1 MMPSDAKAFDSI
13 ERPGDTLARAALPS
27 FDDRPTNENRMN
39 IPSQAPLHLL
49 HRVSEGTLATHSREP
64 RGFPYP
70 TALPFAPTA
79 RHVPMLLISHLAEH
93 TRNLHADARAG
104 FLVAHAAEG
113 GVLDGQRL
121 TMLGSFAPARPEE
134 TGELA
139 QRYLRYHP
147 DAARYLEL
155 GDFSFWVMSV
165 ERMRYIG
172 GFGAMGWL
180 AGEELDSLPP
190 LCAADESSLCEYFDA
205 YTGQPENLHLL
216 GVDRYGCDLLL
227 TGTRNRFTFDY
238 PKLTNEDLKAALIDC
253 FERQGDFS
261 VR

>member
-1 MMPSDAKAFDSI
+1 
-13 ERPGDTLARAALPS
+13 
-27 FDDRPTNENRMN
+27 MN

-113 GVLDGQRL
+113 GVLEGQRL
-121 TMLGSFAPARPEE
+121 TMLGSFAPAAPEE
-134 TGELA
+134 NSELA
-139 QRYLRYHP
+139 RRYLRYHP
-147 DAARYLEL
+147 DAERYLEL
-155 GDFSFWVMSV
+155 GDFSFWVMSL

-180 AGEELDSLPP
+180 DGGELDP
-190 LCAADESSLCEYFDA
+190 LDPLSSDDESSLCEFFDA
-205 YTGQPENLHLL
+205 LPGRPENLRLL
-216 GVDRYGCDLLL
+216 GIDRYGCDLLL
-227 TGTRNRFTFDY
+227 SGRRNRFTFDSAQ
-238 PKLTNEDLKAALIDC
+238 LTAADLHAALIDC
-253 FERQGDFS
+253 FERQDGNL
-261 VR
+261 R

>member
-1 MMPSDAKAFDSI
+1 
-13 ERPGDTLARAALPS
+13 
-27 FDDRPTNENRMN
+27 MN
-39 IPSQAPLHLL
+39 IPPQAPLHLL
-49 HRVSEGTLATHSREP
+49 HRMSEGTLATHSREP
-64 RGFPYP
+64 HDFPYP

-79 RHVPMLLISHLAEH
+79 RHLPMLLISHLAEH

-104 FLVAHAAEG
+104 FLVAHPADG

-121 TMLGSFAPARPEE
+121 TMLGSFAPASPEE
-134 TGELA
+134 GAELA
-139 QRYLRYHP
+139 RRYLRYHP

-180 AGEELDSLPP
+180 AGEELDALPP
-190 LCAADESSLCEYFDA
+190 VSAADESSLWEYFDA
-205 YTGQPENLHLL
+205 FAGRPENLRLL

-238 PKLTNEDLKAALIDC
+238 PKQTNEELKAALKDC
-253 FERQGDFS
+253 FERQRDIS
-261 VR
+261 QR

>member
-1 MMPSDAKAFDSI
+1 
-13 ERPGDTLARAALPS
+13 
-27 FDDRPTNENRMN
+27 MN

-79 RHVPMLLISHLAEH
+79 RHLPMLLISHLAEH

-104 FLVAHAAEG
+104 FLVAHTEDG
-113 GVLDGQRL
+113 GVLEGQRL
-121 TMLGSFAPARPEE
+121 TMLGSFAPAAPDES
-134 TGELA
+134 GELA
-139 QRYLRYHP
+139 RRYLRYHP

-180 AGEELDSLPP
+180 AGDALDSLPP
-190 LCAADESSLCEYFDA
+190 LSAAEESSLCEYADA
-205 YTGQPENLHLL
+205 RPDCAENFRLL
-216 GVDRYGCDLLL
+216 GIDRYGCDLLL
-227 TGTRNRFTFDY
+227 AGTRNRFTFDY
-238 PKLTNEDLKAALIDC
+238 PKLTSEDLKSALID
-253 FERQGDFS
+253 FLERAGGIHTQ
-261 VR
+261 